1 LLRRRCHGTMRGM
14 LPGDELPWIVG
25 IRAFEDEV
33 PDGEAGVAAWRAA
46 IEGSP

>member
-1 LLRRRCHGTMRGM
+1 M